1 MSVLFLLLVVI
12 SMITVLAAAV
22 AAAAV
27 IIIIAF
33 ASRSSASL
41 EALVLSVCAAYTM
54 SCPIVVSVMS
64 GTTDTPGQI
73 LGIDDLI
80 EEIVKCVP
88 VQPAVPSGPFKF
100 AIDHCFAIRG
110 QGTILTGTA
119 LSGTAK
125 VGDALELPELKVG

>member
-1 MSVLFLLLVVI
+1 
-12 SMITVLAAAV
+12 MIMVLAAAAA

-27 IIIIAF
+27 TIIIITAF
-33 ASRSSASL
+33 ASKSSASL
-41 EALVLSVCAAYTM
+41 EALILSVRAAYT
-54 SCPIVVSVMS
+54 SFCPIIVSVIS

-80 EEIVKCVP
+80 QEIVKCVHM
-88 VQPAVPSGPFKF
+88 QPAVPSGPFKF